1 MNSDRKP
8 SPELEEAI
16 SPLRRDLTPAI
27 VPRLRA
33 SAVIELDAGLRQRD
47 LPFGRQLAVGFVDE
61 KRRTLAYFV
70 APKADW
76 PLPGTKHHGGVA
88 AVPALGLGGGL
99 SPRCVAEEV
108 LAHTKGLRLYSTC
121 TENANRWFAELLKAA
136 GFSERRVT
144 IRRLEQAFC
153 LSEVDYWDYQM
164 AWEAVSRYQYHSSS
178 AAGSAECSAELL
190 RIIAD
195 SVEAHGP
202 PRPTG
207 SAAALVHPLELRRH
221 QDAASAPP
229 RSQRCHGKA

>member
-1 MNSDRKP
+1 VSREP

-16 SPLRRDLTPAI
+16 SPLRRNLTPAI

-47 LPFGRQLAVGFVDE
+47 LPFGRQLAVAFIDGN
-61 KRRTLAYFV
+61 RRSLAYFV

-76 PLPGTKHHGGVA
+76 PLPGTKHHGGIA

-99 SPRCVAEEV
+99 SPHCVAKEV
-108 LAHTKGLRLYSTC
+108 LAHTKGLRLYSRC
-121 TENANRWFAELLKAA
+121 AENANRWFAELLKAA
-136 GFSERRVT
+136 GYSGARVT

-178 AAGSAECSAELL
+178 AAGCAECSAELL

-207 SAAALVHPLELRRH
+207 SAAALVHPVELRTH
-221 QDAASAPP
+221 QEANSAPP
-229 RSQRCHGKA
+229 HPKRRRGRA